1 MRLIIFLATCANA
14 LINFRTGHV
23 PHSYPY
29 HTIEMSPFHPS
40 IHTLSNV
47 GEGGAMHAAGA
58 KFVTQMI
65 DYVAYDG
72 RNVRS
77 EIANDL
83 AMRFDPKSTKVVDI
97 GCSVGAFTEC
107 LWLANFKRLCGL
119 DSSVEMLNYAEK
131 LLSPKVEILLG
142 NAAQELPPA
151 DLFVCGFV
159 MHELPYIARQ
169 AIIENAYE
177 ELSPGG
183 LFLVVDISN
192 SYVPK
197 EMMLKGEP
205 FVTEYLENFVGQLLM
220 SPFRVESKTWIE
232 GHVAT
237 YWCWKGGRSLDSDKS
252 IKKDLVI

>member
-1 MRLIIFLATCANA
+1 MRCVLFLVTCANA
-14 LINFRTGHV
+14 LINFRTEIV
-23 PHSYPY
+23 PHAYPF

-40 IHTLSNV
+40 IHTLSNI
-47 GEGGAMHAAGA
+47 GEGGEMHAAGA
-58 KFVTQMI
+58 KFVTRMI
-65 DYVAYDG
+65 DFMAYDG
-72 RNVRS
+72 RNIRAA
-77 EIANDL
+77 IANDL
-83 AMRFDPKSTKVVDI
+83 ALRFDPQSTKVVDI

-107 LWLANFKRLCGL
+107 LWRANFRRVCAL
-119 DSSVEMLNYAEK
+119 DSSVEMLTLAEK

-142 NAAQELPPA
+142 NAAQELPAA

-169 AIIENAYE
+169 AIIDNAYE
-177 ELSPGG
+177 GLSTGG
-183 LFLVVDISN
+183 LFLIVDISN

-237 YWCWKGGRSLDSDKS
+237 YWCWKDGHSLDEASKN
-252 IKKDLVI
+252 IW